1 MNLESVALKLARS
14 ENLPALSNI
23 VRSVMKL
30 ADDPSASPRAL
41 EKVIEQDTG
50 LTAKLL
56 RVASSA
62 YYGGIQVPSVGRA
75 VSVLG
80 INTVKSLVLTISMQ
94 SISNGETSLKSFD
107 KVAFWQH
114 SLASALA
121 ARILG
126 KLLLP
131 KSAEDM
137 YSAALLH
144 DIGLIVMERFLPVE
158 LEKAL
163 NLAQESKIFLHEA
176 ERETLGFDHTE
187 VGGLLAEKWGLS
199 EEIHHAIRYHH
210 NVMEDPM
217 NHETTHIVSASNT
230 LAHQC
235 GFSTFPL
242 PPNYVPEFDFMV
254 LSTVNI
260 PEEQLE
266 VIRIVLN
273 QEVRRAQD
281 TMMISA
287 A

>member
-1 MNLESVALKLARS
+1 MDLESVAIKLSRS
-14 ENLPALSNI
+14 ENLPALSN
-23 VRSVMKL
+23 VVCSVMKL
-30 ADDPSASPRAL
+30 ADDPTVSPTAL

-56 RVASSA
+56 RVASSS
-62 YYGGIQVPSVGRA
+62 YYGGVQVPSVGRA

-80 INTVKSLVLTISMQ
+80 IDTVKSLVLAISMQ
-94 SISNGETSLKSFD
+94 SLSSGESSVKGFD

-114 SLASALA
+114 SLAAALA

-126 KLLLP
+126 KLRLP
-131 KSAEDM
+131 VSAEEL
-137 YSAALLH
+137 YSAAMLH
-144 DIGLIVMERFLPVE
+144 DIGFIVMERFLPNE
-158 LEKAL
+158 LSAAMT
-163 NLAQESKIFLHEA
+163 LAQEAKIELHEA
-176 ERETLGFDHTE
+176 ERQTLGFDHTE

-199 EEIHHAIRYHH
+199 DHMYHAIRYHH
-210 NVMEDPM
+210 SVMEDPM
-217 NHETTHIVSASNT
+217 NYETTHIVSASNT

-242 PPNYVPEFDFMV
+242 PPEFVPEFDFMV
-254 LSTVNI
+254 LSTVDL

-266 VIRIVLN
+266 IIRIVLN

-281 TMMISA
+281 HLMISA

>member
-1 MNLESVALKLARS
+1 MNLESVAIKLSRS
-14 ENLPALSNI
+14 ENLSALSN
-23 VRSVMKL
+23 VVSSVLKL

-62 YYGGIQVPSVGRA
+62 YYGGVQVPSVNRA

-80 INTVKSLVLTISMQ
+80 VDTIKSLALAISMQ
-94 SISNGETSLKSFD
+94 SISGGESSVKGFD

-126 KLLLP
+126 KLVLP

-144 DIGLIVMERFLPVE
+144 DIGLIVMERFLPTE
-158 LEKAL
+158 LEIAL
-163 NLAQESKIFLHEA
+163 NLAQDSKVMIHEA
-176 ERETLGFDHTE
+176 ERETLGFDHAE

-199 EEIHHAIRYHH
+199 DEIRHAVRYHH
-210 NVMEDPM
+210 NVAEDPM
-217 NHETTHIVSASNT
+217 NHATTHIVSASNT

-242 PPNYVPEFDFMV
+242 PHGYVPEFDIAIH
-254 LSTVNI
+254 STVNI
-260 PEEQLE
+260 SEEQLAI
-266 VIRIVLN
+266 IRAVLN

-281 TMMISA
+281 NLMISA